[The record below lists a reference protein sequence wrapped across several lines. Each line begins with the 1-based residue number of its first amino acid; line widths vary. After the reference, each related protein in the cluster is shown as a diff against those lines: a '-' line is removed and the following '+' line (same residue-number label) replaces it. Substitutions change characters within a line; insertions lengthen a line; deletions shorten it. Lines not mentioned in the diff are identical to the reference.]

1 MAKLSVVLIYKFRQV
16 PQTIVFESFSMDE
29 EICKIKLFVIE
40 LSLCANTPLHY
51 TYLIQSH

>member
-1 MAKLSVVLIYKFRQV
+1 MAKPSVVLIYKFRQV

-29 EICKIKLFVIE
+29 EICKIKLFVTE

>member
-1 MAKLSVVLIYKFRQV
+1 MAKPIVVLIYKFRQV

-40 LSLCANTPLHY
+40 LLCVLTLLRY
-51 TYLIQSH
+51 MYLIQSH